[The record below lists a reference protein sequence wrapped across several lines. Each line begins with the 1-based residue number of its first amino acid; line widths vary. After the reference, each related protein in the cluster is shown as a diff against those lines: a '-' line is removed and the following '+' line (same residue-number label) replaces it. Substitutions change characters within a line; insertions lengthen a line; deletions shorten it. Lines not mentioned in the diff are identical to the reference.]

1 MSFGHFLAKLRRVND
16 FQLRPPTQDEAY
28 EAPSA
33 GNGHFDRHCFL
44 AVSDASER
52 LDLALRWV
60 ILALGEDARG
70 HTVGA
75 QPHRYRLAV
84 NAVKAR

>member
-1 MSFGHFLAKLRRVND
+1 MGFGHFLAKLRRVND
-16 FQLRPPTQDEAY
+16 FQLRPPTQDEAH
-28 EAPSA
+28 EAPPA
-33 GNGHFDRHCFL
+33 GNGHLDRYRFL
-44 AVSDASER
+44 AVSGASER
-52 LDLALRWV
+52 LDLALLRV
-60 ILALGEDARG
+60 IPALGEDARG